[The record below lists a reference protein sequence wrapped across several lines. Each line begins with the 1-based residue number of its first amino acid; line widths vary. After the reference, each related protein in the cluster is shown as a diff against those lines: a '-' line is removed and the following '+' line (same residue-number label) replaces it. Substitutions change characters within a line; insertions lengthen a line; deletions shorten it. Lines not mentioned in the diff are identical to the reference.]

1 MGGGEGGEGSRLHR
15 RAKSCNLVR
24 AAVSVWKR
32 QRRAQPP
39 AHQPNCNLPNT
50 SATVALLQLTIVRT
64 ERQKQRLYLHRII
77 ALVMT
82 WVNS

>member
-1 MGGGEGGEGSRLHR
+1 MGGAGVGTGGGSRLHR

-39 AHQPNCNLPNT
+39 AQLQP
-50 SATVALLQLTIVRT
+50 A
-64 ERQKQRLYLHRII
+64 E
-77 ALVMT
+77 
-82 WVNS
+82 